1 MTVAEQLCDR
11 VAFIVE
17 GKIVVFGSPKDL
29 MIEHGKRIVNVEYQ
43 YEWQTSAS
51 KVSI

>member
-17 GKIVVFGSPKDL
+17 GKLVTIGSPKDL
-29 MIEHGKRIVNVEYQ
+29 MIEHGKRVVKVEFLKNGNIIDQ
-43 YEWQTSAS
+43 AF
-51 KVSI
+51 